1 MKGIKFKKLVVPL
14 IGILISVFPSIV
26 ITPMEAF
33 FGEGDHFSMGHVL
46 VAFIL
51 VICCVYSIIL
61 TLSNIGK
68 DWLLD
73 AAAQFILGIIQVT
86 LILSHLGYL

>member
-1 MKGIKFKKLVVPL
+1 MKGLNFKMLIIPL
-14 IGILISVFPSIV
+14 LGILISIFPSIIV
-26 ITPMEAF
+26 SPMEAF
-33 FGEGDHFSMGHVL
+33 FGEGDHFSLGHVL
-46 VAFIL
+46 AAFIL

-86 LILSHLGYL
+86 LILSHLGFL

>member
-1 MKGIKFKKLVVPL
+1 MKGLNFKML
-14 IGILISVFPSIV
+14 IIPFLGILISIFPSIIV
-26 ITPMEAF
+26 SPMEAF
-33 FGEGDHFSMGHVL
+33 FGEGDHFSLGHVL
-46 VAFIL
+46 AAFIL

-86 LILSHLGYL
+86 LILSHLGFL